1 MRRTPHPTPPPLA
14 DVWAWQEEAACRD
27 VNPDLFFAPEEERGM
42 RRRARELVA
51 LSLCGTCP
59 VQAECRRQAEAFGDT
74 YGVWGG
80 TTEHQREMLARSTG
94 TSAQRSGRRRELQPV
109 GSAR

>member
-1 MRRTPHPTPPPLA
+1 VDA
-14 DVWAWQEEAACRD
+14 WSWQERAACRD

-59 VQAECRRQAEAFGDT
+59 VRAECRAQAEAFGDT

-80 TTEHQREMLARSTG
+80 TTEHQREVLARSTETPTQHAG
-94 TSAQRSGRRRELQPV
+94 KRRQLQPA
-109 GSAR
+109 GSVR

>member
-1 MRRTPHPTPPPLA
+1 LA
-14 DVWAWQEEAACRD
+14 DEWAWQERAACRD

-80 TTEHQREMLARSTG
+80 TTEHQRELLARSTG
-94 TSAQRSGRRRELQPV
+94 TSTASTGRRRVLQPV